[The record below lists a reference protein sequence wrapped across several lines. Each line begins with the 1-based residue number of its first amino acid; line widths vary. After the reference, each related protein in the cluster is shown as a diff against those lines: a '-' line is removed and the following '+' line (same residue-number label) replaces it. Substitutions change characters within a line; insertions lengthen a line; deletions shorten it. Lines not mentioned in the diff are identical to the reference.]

1 MTSSTHTID
10 PSSHVF
16 TIPELAAIIC
26 GRLGQSDCAR
36 LMGVSRH
43 FFHCAMP
50 FVWDSVTGLAHLLAL
65 LPGVTFERRTWN
77 RRYDDPEQ
85 LKEEVITHLP
95 RSFDLSRLRL
105 YAPCVRTLEALELP
119 HKLYRFEGDFSA
131 LRNSVSKSGLLPNLQ
146 YLTLTDICETV
157 TPNHINWLSI
167 LLCPT
172 LRSVQV
178 RSWYSHKR
186 LWLDL
191 DQYPDALSNFMQK
204 CPELEVL
211 EVFPRKSIFRGSP
224 GAYTL
229 PGGPLTGSQ
238 PRHSAALCHSMPYFQ
253 SLGQLT
259 GSTSFLQSDTLS
271 FLGNLPSLES
281 LVLYGSATSE
291 SIIQPV
297 LECETAFPA
306 LKHLEL
312 HHLDARL
319 TTNLCS
325 LKPLVSSLTSAVVR
339 FPFIQKR
346 DWNVGDR
353 DPPQATISA
362 FSLLSPQLASLTII
376 LQGGSH
382 TITLNPPTIE
392 AFRRLPLRL
401 LELSAAS
408 LAPGVSWN
416 DVLATLPGIEVLRLS
431 CSVEFQA
438 LEAFSQSL
446 PRLRHLELRFIN
458 FEPMQSIQD
467 SVHQATSVSNDTP
480 ICLEG
485 ELYMTNPSV
494 NALEKVARYLSS
506 IWPRVIC
513 ANRTWDTP
521 SNIQTVRALNDCISG
536 LRVAR
541 C

>member
-1 MTSSTHTID
+1 MTSSIHISN

-26 GRLGQSDCAR
+26 GRLGRSDCAR

-50 FVWDSVTGLAHLLAL
+50 FAWDSVIGLKHLLAL
-65 LPGVTFERRTWN
+65 LPGVTLEWRTWN

-85 LKEEVITHLP
+85 LKEEVIIHLP
-95 RSFDLSRLRL
+95 QSLDLSRLRL
-105 YAPCVRTLEALELP
+105 YAPYVRTLEALELP

-131 LRNSVSKSGLLPNLQ
+131 LCNSASKSGLLPNLQ
-146 YLTLTDICETV
+146 HLTLTDICETV
-157 TPNHINWLSI
+157 TQNHINWLSV

-178 RSWYSHKR
+178 RSWYSQKR

-191 DQYPDALSNFMQK
+191 DQYPDALSNIMQK

-211 EVFPRKSIFRGSP
+211 GVFPRKSILRGNP
-224 GAYTL
+224 DAYTL

-238 PRHSAALCHSMPYFQ
+238 PRHSTALCHPMPYFQ
-253 SLGQLT
+253 NLYQLT
-259 GSTSFLQSDTLS
+259 GSTSFLQSDTLF

-281 LVLYGSATSE
+281 LALYGSAARE
-291 SIIQPV
+291 SIVQPI
-297 LECETAFPA
+297 LECETAFPT

-312 HHLDARL
+312 HHIDARL
-319 TTNLCS
+319 TMNLCS
-325 LKPLVSSLTSAVVR
+325 LAPLVSSLTSAVVK

-346 DWNVGDR
+346 DWNVDDR

-362 FSLLSPQLASLTII
+362 FGLLSPQLANLTII

-382 TITLNPPTIE
+382 TITLNPPAIE
-392 AFRRLPLRL
+392 AFRRLPLRS

-416 DVLATLPGIEVLRLS
+416 DILAALSGIEVLRLS

-467 SVHQATSVSNDTP
+467 GAHQATGASNDTP

-485 ELYMTNPSV
+485 ELYMTNFSV
-494 NALEKVARYLSS
+494 NALEKVAR
-506 IWPRVIC
+506 
-513 ANRTWDTP
+513 
-521 SNIQTVRALNDCISG
+521 
-536 LRVAR
+536 
-541 C
+541 